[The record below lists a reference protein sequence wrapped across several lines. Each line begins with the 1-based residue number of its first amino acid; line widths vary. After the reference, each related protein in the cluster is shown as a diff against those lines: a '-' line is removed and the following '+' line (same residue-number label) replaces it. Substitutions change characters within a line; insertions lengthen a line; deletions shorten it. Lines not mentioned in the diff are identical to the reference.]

1 MLKRQIEISGMQLWI
16 SRRCARRAILLAVL
30 AASAYVNWLTNARA
44 DEVLIA
50 DRLSDSV
57 YRYSES
63 GQLLGTLIDGTT
75 DTFLNQPI
83 GLAISHDRTKLFVSS
98 FGGGVTRYDYS
109 YATHTATNPFALP
122 TTNLA
127 VPNAMLFS
135 PDGNTLYVS
144 NLGATGVARFH
155 VDGSGAGP
163 PLTRTDGSQTAFTG
177 LAFNPEGKLLVG
189 VFNDNS
195 GNGAVDVANLATGEL
210 SDFVSGSPSLTG
222 GSGVIV
228 HRNQLYVTGMFASTI
243 RRFDATTGAPDP
255 TFAVNGLGFPQQLM
269 PAPDLNGFFVGVL
282 GVANGAG
289 NVPRYDYD
297 GNLLGTFA
305 SPGGGGFTEGT
316 AFVTSVPEPTRG
328 DFNLD
333 GHFTSADLPMMLKAL
348 TDLDSY
354 KAAKNITQADLLV
367 IGDYDNSNSI
377 TNSDIQG
384 LLGALAAAGGG
395 SIAAVPEPNAAIL
408 AGMAFF
414 ATAAVVRRRSRRFES
429 RSK

>member
-1 MLKRQIEISGMQLWI
+1 MLKRQIEINGMQPAG
-16 SRRCARRAILLAVL
+16 RRRARRAILVAMLSALAC
-30 AASAYVNWLTNARA
+30 VNWPAEGRA

-75 DTFLNQPI
+75 DNFLNQPI

-122 TTNLA
+122 ATNLA
-127 VPNAMLFS
+127 VPNAMLIS
-135 PDGNTLYVS
+135 PDGSTLYVS
-144 NLGATGVARFH
+144 NLGGTGVARFH
-155 VDGSGAGP
+155 VDGSSAGP
-163 PLTRTDGSQTAFTG
+163 PLTRPDGSQTMFTG

-189 VFNDNS
+189 VFTDNS
-195 GNGAVDVANLATGEL
+195 GNGAVDVANLTTGEL
-210 SDFVSGSPSLTG
+210 SDFITSSSSLTG
-222 GSGVIV
+222 GSGVMV
-228 HRNQLYVTGMFASTI
+228 HRNQLYVSGMFASTI

-282 GVANGAG
+282 GVAIGAG
-289 NVPRYDYD
+289 SIPRYDYD
-297 GNLLGTFA
+297 GNFLGSFA
-305 SPGGGGFTEGT
+305 SPSPGGFTEGT
-316 AFVTSVPEPTRG
+316 AFVTTIPEPTRG

-333 GHFTSADLPMMLKAL
+333 GQFTSADLPMMLKAL
-348 TDLDSY
+348 TDLDTY
-354 KAAKNITQADLLV
+354 KAAKNITQADLLT
-367 IGDYDNSNSI
+367 IGDYDNSNSV

-384 LLGALAAAGGG
+384 LINALAAAGLG
-395 SIAAVPEPNAAIL
+395 SVAAVPEPNAAIL
-408 AGMAFF
+408 AGLAFF
-414 ATAAVVRRRSRRFES
+414 ATAALVRRRSRRFES
-429 RSK
+429 RRK